1 MKLTTSRFGPS
12 RRFGHSRYF
21 RFGRER
27 TLVDRM
33 PDECKIG
40 IEVTP
45 KGRAGKADYSPHQPV
60 SGESRSGA
68 S

>member
-27 TLVDRM
+27 TLVKRM
-33 PDECKIG
+33 PDEFKIG
-40 IEVTP
+40 IDVV
-45 KGRAGKADYSPHQPV
+45 GRAGKADYSWH
-60 SGESRSGA
+60 
-68 S
+68 